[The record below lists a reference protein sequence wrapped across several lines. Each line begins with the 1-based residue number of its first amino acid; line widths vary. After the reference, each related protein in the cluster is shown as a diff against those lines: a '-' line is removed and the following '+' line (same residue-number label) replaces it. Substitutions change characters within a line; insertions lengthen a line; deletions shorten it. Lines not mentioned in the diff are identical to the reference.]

1 MIFIKIKKMKII
13 SLNEYLQIIIVIINL
28 KFIIFQK
35 LKNSKTQKLKNS
47 KTQKTQKLMIIKS
60 ILNAIN

>member
-47 KTQKTQKLMIIKS
+47 KTQKLMIIKS

>member
-47 KTQKTQKLMIIKS
+47 KTQKLKNS
-60 ILNAIN
+60 

>member
-1 MIFIKIKKMKII
+1 MKII

-47 KTQKTQKLMIIKS
+47 KTQKLMIIKS